1 MPVRAPLSILQGAT
15 LRKTFSNAAN
25 FNQVNMLSRHGHVTP
40 RAELSRPCQSPLGC
54 APGSSAGVG

>member
-25 FNQVNMLSRHGHVTP
+25 FNQVNMLSRHGHM
-40 RAELSRPCQSPLGC
+40 
-54 APGSSAGVG
+54 